1 MPYYINH
8 TPFSIYGEAIL
19 DVYINQHPLN
29 LIWYFS
35 NSNINFLLFIEFW
48 VILSPIILLFFDTN
62 FKKINTDK
70 NTKKESQ
77 VNDE

>member
-35 NSNINFLLFIEFW
+35 NQNLNFLLFIEFW
-48 VILSPIILLFFDTN
+48 VILAPFTLLFFDTYFN
-62 FKKINTDK
+62 EIEK
-70 NTKKESQ
+70 N
-77 VNDE
+77 